1 MKNLEQ
7 DLIER
12 ARKLNKTIILPEAE
26 FCHRVA
32 KAGCIAKEF
41 AKIVMVGDEEV
52 IKKENPDCDFDGI
65 KFVSAKTVDM
75 DKLSDILYEARKNK
89 GMTKELAIEEITNNP
104 VMLATMLLKVGE
116 VDGLV
121 SGAKTS
127 TANTLKPGLQVIKS
141 KPGINTISSCFI
153 FYDGYNKDIGDDGV
167 MIFADCGLNINPTAE
182 QLVDIVA
189 STVDTA
195 KDIVNMDP
203 RIAMLSYSTMGSAK
217 GEVPD
222 KMNKA
227 KELILEKYPDLLID
241 GEYQVDAAIRP
252 EVAKTKAP
260 NGKLNGNA
268 NILIF
273 PDLQSGNIGY
283 KLFQN
288 AGKSKS
294 IGPIMQGFNK
304 PINDLSRGA
313 KVDEI
318 VVCIALTA
326 LQK

>member
-1 MKNLEQ
+1 MKNIEQ

-12 ARKLNKTIILPEAE
+12 AKALNKTIILPEAE

-32 KAGCIAKEF
+32 QAGCKAKEF
-41 AKIVMVGDEEV
+41 ASIVMVGDENT
-52 IKKENPDCDFDGI
+52 IKEENPECNFEGI
-65 KFVSAKTVDM
+65 RFVNSKNVDM

-89 GMTKELAIEEITNNP
+89 GMTKELAIQEITNNP
-104 VMLATMLLKVGE
+104 VMLATMLLKAGE

-153 FYDGYNKDIGDDGV
+153 FYDGYNKEIGDDGV
-167 MIFADCGLNINPTAE
+167 MIFADCGLNINPTSE
-182 QLVDIVA
+182 QLVDIVS

-195 KDIVNMDP
+195 KDILNMEP

-222 KMNKA
+222 KMNQA
-227 KELILEKYPDLLID
+227 KVMIQEKYPDLLID

-288 AGKSKS
+288 AGKYKA

>member
-1 MKNLEQ
+1 MKNIEQ

-12 ARKLNKTIILPEAE
+12 ARALHKTIILPEAE
-26 FCHRVA
+26 FCHRIA

-41 AKIVMVGDEEV
+41 ASIIMVGDEEI
-52 IKKENPDCDFDGI
+52 IKKENPECDFSGI
-65 KFVSAKTVDM
+65 KFVNAKTVDM
-75 DKLSDILYEARKNK
+75 DKLSDVLYEARKNK
-89 GMTKELAIEEITNNP
+89 GMTKEGAIKEITENP

-116 VDGLV
+116 ADGLV

-153 FYDGYNKDIGDDGV
+153 FYDGYNKDIGDEGV

-182 QLVDIVA
+182 QLVDIVS

-195 KDIVNMDP
+195 RDIIAMEP

-222 KMNKA
+222 KMNQA
-227 KELILEKYPDLLID
+227 KLMIQEKYPDLLID
-241 GEYQVDAAIRP
+241 GEYQVDAALRP

-260 NGKLNGNA
+260 NGKLQGNA

-288 AGKSKS
+288 AGKSKA

-318 VVCIALTA
+318 VVTIALTA